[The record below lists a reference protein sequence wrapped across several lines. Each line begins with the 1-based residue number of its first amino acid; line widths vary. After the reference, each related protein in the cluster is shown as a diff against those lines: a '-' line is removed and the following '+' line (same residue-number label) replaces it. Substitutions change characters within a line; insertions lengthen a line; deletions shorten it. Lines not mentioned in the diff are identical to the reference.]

1 MRSVLTSIGLVWGI
15 NRGHPTNRRVLAPRR
30 VQSKGVSSE
39 RVKTIRSIIRE
50 VTGFAPYERRAMEL
64 IRNSKV
70 CKLDWVVLFCTF
82 YRRFRTCLFRGILS
96 DMALWSMTCGNI
108 ARSAWHVDLGEV
120 SHPYQFLDSSERAF

>member
-1 MRSVLTSIGLVWGI
+1 MSSVLTSIGLVWGI

-70 CKLDWVVLFCTF
+70 CILGWVVLFCTF
-82 YRRFRTCLFRGILS
+82 HRRSWTYILRDILGS
-96 DMALWSMTCGNI
+96 VALWLMAFGNI
-108 ARSAWHVDLGEV
+108 AWSAWHVDLEKASHNLPV
-120 SHPYQFLDSSERAF
+120 SRLI